1 MSDTDYTFAVAHIRA
16 LEGRLFTQSTIE
28 SLMACRSYDD
38 ALNFVLE
45 KGWGGVDVPRD
56 ADAILDIE
64 ETKTWETI
72 RGLSVPMETFD
83 VLSYP
88 NAFHNLKTAI
98 KEAYMDERHDD
109 FYYEG
114 TVPSREELRD
124 IVSKKEF
131 ARLPSYM
138 DTAAQDAFETLL
150 HTRDGQLC
158 DVILDKACLAAIDS
172 AAKASGEKVIQ
183 RYAEAVIAVTNI
195 KIAVRCQKTGKT
207 VEFMQRAMQPCEG
220 IDVDRLIKSAASGFD
235 AILDMLGGTT
245 TYNAAAEALRVSPS
259 AFECW
264 CDDYLMD
271 MLRAEKY
278 EVFTVGPLV
287 AYILARENEI
297 KTVGI
302 ILSGKLNGLSD
313 DSIRERIRVMYV

>member
-16 LEGRLFTQSTIE
+16 LEGRLFSQSTID
-28 SLMACRSYDD
+28 SLLACRTYDA
-38 ALNFVLE
+38 ALDFILE
-45 KGWGGVDVPRD
+45 KGWGGIDVPRD
-56 ADAILDIE
+56 ADAILDAE

-72 RGLSVPMETFD
+72 RGLSVPMDTFD

-88 NAFHNLKTAI
+88 NAFQNLKTAI
-98 KEAYMDERHDD
+98 KEAFMDERHDD

-124 IVSKKEF
+124 IVGKKEF

-138 DTAAQDAFETLL
+138 DTAAQDAFETLI

-158 DVILDKACLAAIDS
+158 DIILDRACLAAIDQ
-172 AAKASGEKVIQ
+172 AAKDSEEEVIQ
-183 RYAEAVIAVTNI
+183 RYAEVVISVTDI

-207 VEFMQRAMQPCEG
+207 IEFMRRALQPCEG
-220 IDVDRLIKSAASGFD
+220 IDVERLAKAAASGFD
-235 AILDMLGGTT
+235 AILDMLTGTT
-245 TYNAAAEALRVSPS
+245 YDGAAEALRKSPS
-259 AFECW
+259 AFERW

-302 ILSGKLNGLSD
+302 ILSGKQNGLSD

>member
-1 MSDTDYTFAVAHIRA
+1 MPDTDYTFAVAHIRA
-16 LEGRLFTQSTIE
+16 LEGRLFSQSTID

-45 KGWGGVDVPRD
+45 KGWGGVDVPND
-56 ADAILDIE
+56 ADAILDAE
-64 ETKTWETI
+64 ETKTWDTI

-98 KEAYMDERHDD
+98 KESFMDERHDD

-114 TVPSREELRD
+114 TTPSREELRD
-124 IVSKKEF
+124 IVAKKEF
-131 ARLPSYM
+131 MRLPSYM
-138 DTAAQDAFETLL
+138 DTAAQDAFETLI

-158 DVILDKACLAAIDS
+158 DIILDKACLAAIDT
-172 AAKASGEKVIQ
+172 AAKESDEDVIQ
-183 RYAEAVIAVTNI
+183 RYAEAVISVTDI

-207 VEFMQRAMQPCEG
+207 IEFMRRALQPCEG
-220 IDVDRLIKSAASGFD
+220 IDVERLAKAAASGFD
-235 AILDMLGGTT
+235 AILDLLSGTT
-245 TYNAAAEALRVSPS
+245 YDGAAEALRESPS
-259 AFECW
+259 AFERW

-271 MLRAEKY
+271 ILRAEKY

-302 ILSGKLNGLSD
+302 ILSGKANGLSD